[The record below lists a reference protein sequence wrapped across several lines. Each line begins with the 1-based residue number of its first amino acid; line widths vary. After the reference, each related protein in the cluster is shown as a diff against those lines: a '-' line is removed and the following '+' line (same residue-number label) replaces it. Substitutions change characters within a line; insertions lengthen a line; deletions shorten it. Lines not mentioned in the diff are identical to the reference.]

1 MRLAR
6 TALLFFALACASA
19 RPLPDREQLARVALP
34 KLGNGTMALA
44 DLRGRVVLLDFWA
57 TWCEPCK
64 EALPFYVELQ
74 RELAARGFTVAA
86 VSVDSGDDESVR
98 RYFFASGGPQL
109 LILRDRDGQLAERL
123 GVQIMP
129 TSFLLDR
136 TGSARFRLEGFSA
149 GDRETIRS
157 RILSLL
163 ENR

>member
-1 MRLAR
+1 MRPATLV
-6 TALLFFALACASA
+6 FFALACASA

-34 KLGNGTMALA
+34 KLGGGTMALA
-44 DLRGRVVLLDFWA
+44 ELRGRVVLLDFWA

-64 EALPFYVELQ
+64 KALPFYLELQ
-74 RELAARGFTVAA
+74 RELDARGFTVAA
-86 VSVDSGDDESVR
+86 VSIDSGDDQGVR
-98 RYFFASGGPQL
+98 GYFAAGGPQL

-123 GVQIMP
+123 GVQTMP

-136 TGSARFRLEGFSA
+136 SGVARFRLEGFSA

>member
-6 TALLFFALACASA
+6 TTLLFFALACASA

-34 KLGNGTMALA
+34 KLGNGTTALA

-74 RELAARGFTVAA
+74 RELAGRGFTVAA

-98 RYFFASGGPQL
+98 RYFGAGGPQL

-123 GVQIMP
+123 GVQTMP

-136 TGSARFRLEGFSA
+136 SGEAQFRLEGFSA

-163 ENR
+163 EKR